1 MREVIDD
8 NNNNNN
14 NNKRATEDT
23 GCTIVTAPTVAI
35 TEPSTTSDRMAS
47 STLIQKKPLSIV
59 TNTNNDDRMAV
70 SPLTDRTNNTA
81 SFGFSSTNNT
91 GRFLSLF

>member
-1 MREVIDD
+1 MREVIDND
-8 NNNNNN
+8 NNY
-14 NNKRATEDT
+14 NKRATEGM

-59 TNTNNDDRMAV
+59 TNMNNDDRMAV
-70 SPLTDRTNNTA
+70 SPLTDRTNDTA
-81 SFGFSSTNNT
+81 RFGFSSKNNT
-91 GRFLSLF
+91 GRFSSPF